1 MCGFQCQCWSFL
13 LATAP
18 SLVLAAMSAG
28 PELGTR
34 SSAFTVPLTLQRQIM
49 GLNNPEPP
57 RVSERPN
64 MRPTAKE
71 IPAPHHHSP
80 PACPHVH
87 YSSYHRRQDS
97 NNRTRVVTYTPWRRK
112 SGMLIRKET
121 TMYATH
127 QKHRNQRRNTTSA
140 PGVMMSSPY
149 PISAES
155 AGRLVM
161 ERYRLWL
168 AYWFWGQAQKWLLS
182 VFPVMIMFLIWLVV
196 AHEQFRETAPI
207 MAFCIGWGLVVM
219 QRHQRGI
226 RNEIQDLDSTLGF

>member
-1 MCGFQCQCWSFL
+1 
-13 LATAP
+13 
-18 SLVLAAMSAG
+18 
-28 PELGTR
+28 
-34 SSAFTVPLTLQRQIM
+34 
-49 GLNNPEPP
+49 
-57 RVSERPN
+57 
-64 MRPTAKE
+64 
-71 IPAPHHHSP
+71 
-80 PACPHVH
+80 
-87 YSSYHRRQDS
+87 
-97 NNRTRVVTYTPWRRK
+97 
-112 SGMLIRKET
+112 
-121 TMYATH
+121 MYATH